1 MKDLKVLFVYNSS
14 PMPQARLKTLFAW
27 KALSQ
32 EVKVLF
38 AYPKNHKRSIADRV
52 LHKIKLPRDA
62 NNINKSIKQACI
74 SFNPDVVFIVK
85 GVTIK
90 PSTLKFIKAKG
101 IKSISWSNDDMYGW
115 HNRSLWYT
123 LGLKQYDLVVTQ
135 KSYNCNQDELPS
147 LGAKTFFQNKAF
159 EPKVHYPVKSC
170 DTYTC
175 VHDVVFV
182 GAMEE
187 DRLAQLIYLAQ
198 NGIKVHIYGWVKQ
211 VKNEIHPNLI
221 FHNRFLFE
229 EEFSAALGCSK
240 IALNFLRKINRDLQ
254 TSRSV
259 EIPAV
264 KGFMLA
270 ERTDEHMQ
278 LFEEGKEAEFF
289 SSKEELLQ
297 KVQYYLQHDTE
308 RLAIAKAGYD
318 RCFKDN
324 YTFENRMQG
333 ILNNLFNV

>member
-1 MKDLKVLFVYNSS
+1 MKNHRVLFVYNSL
-14 PMPQARLKTLFAW
+14 PMPEARLKTLFAW
-27 KALSQ
+27 ESLAQ

-38 AYPKNHKRSIADRV
+38 AYPKDYKRTTLDRV
-52 LHKIKLPRDA
+52 LHKIKIPRDA
-62 NNINKSIKQACI
+62 NNLNKSIKEACK
-74 SFNPDVVFIVK
+74 SFKPDIVFIVK
-85 GVTIK
+85 GVTVK
-90 PSTLKFIKAKG
+90 PSTLNFIKARG

-135 KSYNCNQDELPS
+135 KSYNCNPNELPS

-159 EPKVHYPVKSC
+159 EPKVHYPVINCREFNSA
-170 DTYTC
+170 
-175 VHDVVFV
+175 HDVVFV
-182 GAMEE
+182 GAMED
-187 DRLAQLIYLAQ
+187 DRLSHLIYLAQ
-198 NGIKVHIYGWVKQ
+198 NGIKVHVYGWVKE
-211 VKNEIHPNLI
+211 VKNQIHPNLI
-221 FHNRFLFE
+221 VHNRFLFE

-240 IALNFLRKINRDLQ
+240 ISLNFLRKMNRDLQ

-259 EIPAV
+259 EIPGCG
-264 KGFMLA
+264 GFMLA
-270 ERTDEHMQ
+270 ERTDEHSQ

-297 KVQYYLQHDTE
+297 KVNYYLQHDQE

-324 YTFENRMQG
+324 YTFKNRMQG
-333 ILNNLFNV
+333 ILNNVFND

>member
-1 MKDLKVLFVYNSS
+1 
-14 PMPQARLKTLFAW
+14 MPQARLKTLLAW
-27 KALSQ
+27 KTLAQ

-38 AYPKNHKRSIADRV
+38 AYPKNYKRTTLNRV

-62 NNINKSIKQACI
+62 NYLNKSIKESCI
-74 SFNPDVVFIVK
+74 NFKPDVVFIVK

-90 PSTLKFIKAKG
+90 PSTLKFIKARG

-135 KSYNCNQDELPS
+135 KSYNCNPDELPS
-147 LGAKTFFQNKAF
+147 LGAKVLFQNKAF

-187 DRLAQLIYLAQ
+187 DRLNHLIYLAQ
-198 NGIKVHIYGWVKQ
+198 NGIKVHIYGWVKE
-211 VKNEIHPNLI
+211 VKNQIHPNLI
-221 FHNRFLFE
+221 VHNRFLFE
-229 EEFSAALGCSK
+229 EEFSAAQGCSK
-240 IALNFLRKINRDLQ
+240 IALNFLRKMNRDLQ
-254 TSRSV
+254 TSRSI
-259 EIPAV
+259 EIPASG
-264 KGFMLA
+264 GFMLA

-278 LFEEGKEAEFF
+278 LFKEGKEAEFF

-297 KVQYYLQHDTE
+297 KVNYYLQHDQE

-324 YTFENRMQG
+324 YTFENRMRG
-333 ILNNLFNV
+333 ILNNLFDV